1 MITRSLSNNITQ
13 GLAAV
18 GSILAALLTFEHYN
32 SHFSLPCGMPGS
44 AGCSGALNSAYGHL
58 GPIPTAIF
66 GLGMYVLLIVL
77 CNVRRNR
84 LDALRA
90 AEAARA
96 AAYAAAGIA
105 SIAEPRI
112 EAAHQGTASQSVTE
126 LPPTQP
132 VAAAGA
138 PMSTP
143 LPYPDV
149 RQVDMAIWGLTLLG
163 TGISWWLQYTS
174 FFVLWSFCPYC
185 FTSAILIT
193 LCFLLA
199 CRDFLLDGRKLTGEQ
214 KMLAFVGV
222 FIAALM
228 LLMRAPDVVDQ
239 WAKIHKPNA
248 KPITHRENGMDF
260 DRTSIVRADMH
271 IMGDPKA
278 PYLIVEFADYMCPN
292 CKETGTYLKEEMKD
306 DRIKS
311 KLRLAFRNFPLAMH
325 KWSSQAAE
333 AAEAADAQGK
343 FWQMHDYLFE
353 HQEEMEAHTFTPEH
367 FLDFA
372 REVGLDVE
380 KFKMDMLGHKYKA
393 RVDADMADGHTNGL
407 YSTPT
412 IFIVPPGN
420 KKIWRVM
427 GREELE
433 KLLQDPNHPA
443 WK

>member
-13 GLAAV
+13 VLAVV

-32 SHFSLPCGMPGS
+32 SHFSLPCGMGGPG
-44 AGCSGALNSAYGHL
+44 GCSGALNSAYGHL

-90 AEAARA
+90 AEAGRA
-96 AAYAAAGIA
+96 AAYVTAGLTPA
-105 SIAEPRI
+105 I
-112 EAAHQGTASQSVTE
+112 ESSADTSLLETASESISGM
-126 LPPTQP
+126 PPASP
-132 VAAAGA
+132 VAAPAA
-138 PMSTP
+138 PTSAP

-163 TGISWWLQYTS
+163 TGISWWLQYTALY
-174 FFVLWSFCPYC
+174 VILSFCPYC

-214 KMLAFVGV
+214 KMLAGV
-222 FIAALM
+222 CAFIAIGI
-228 LLMRAPDVVDQ
+228 LLMSVPSVWEQVQKTLRPD
-239 WAKIHKPNA
+239 A
-248 KPITHRENGMDF
+248 KPTIVGPNGEF
-260 DRTSIVRADMH
+260 DRKTIVRSDMH
-271 IMGDPKA
+271 VMGDPKA

-292 CKETGTYLKEEMKD
+292 CKETSSYLNDELKD
-306 DRIKS
+306 DHIKS

-353 HQEEMEAHTFTPEH
+353 HQEEMEAPNFSTDH
-367 FLDFA
+367 FNDFA

-380 KFKMDMLGHKYKA
+380 KFKQDMASGKYKA
-393 RVDADMADGHTNGL
+393 RVDADMADGQANAVS
-407 YSTPT
+407 STPT

-420 KKIWRVM
+420 KKIWRVL

-433 KLLQDPNHPA
+433 KLLQDPNHA
-443 WK
+443 VWK